1 MQQRHERADSND
13 EQAKPDRRTPAMPG
27 QRLLGVFPGFR
38 IDTVR
43 FVCLMLSVSNKQ
55 TFPSRRRDGSVLAE
69 AWLIAWMCV
78 PEAGAPRLRFW
89 VRGPGDVAASLG
101 LLFCL

>member
-1 MQQRHERADSND
+1 MQQRHERADSDD
-13 EQAKPDRRTPAMPG
+13 EQAKPDWRTPAMPG
-27 QRLLGVFPGFR
+27 QRLLGVFLGLR

-43 FVCLMLSVSNKQ
+43 FIRHDALRFKQ
-55 TFPSRRRDGSVLAE
+55 ADLPSRRRDGAVLAE
-69 AWLIAWMCV
+69 ARLVGWMCV

-101 LLFCL
+101 LIFCL